1 MQVEAVL
8 FDLFNTLI
16 LLEDDDS
23 FYIPSLKKLHEFLV
37 GKNVNVSFETFKRVY
52 FEVRDRLY
60 TEAEKDLKE
69 PHFNV
74 RISLTLQKLGYDL
87 GVSHPTVVGAT
98 NVFCGEFERY
108 TRLDEDAV
116 NILQILKRKCKLGI
130 VSNFAIP
137 ECALSLL
144 KKHGLREFFDVV
156 VVSAQ
161 INIRK
166 PSPQIFEKALKKLGI
181 DASRAVFVGDT
192 PSMDIKGAR
201 NAGIKAILIC
211 RKPSPPSGSIS
222 LVYRPPEEDTNIE
235 PDETI
240 QSLNELPTTLE
251 KD

>member
-1 MQVEAVL
+1 
-8 FDLFNTLI
+8 
-16 LLEDDDS
+16 
-23 FYIPSLKKLHEFLV
+23 
-37 GKNVNVSFETFKRVY
+37 
-52 FEVRDRLY
+52 
-60 TEAEKDLKE
+60 
-69 PHFNV
+69 
-74 RISLTLQKLGYDL
+74 
-87 GVSHPTVVGAT
+87 
-98 NVFCGEFERY
+98 
-108 TRLDEDAV
+108 
-116 NILQILKRKCKLGI
+116 
-130 VSNFAIP
+130 
-137 ECALSLL
+137 
-144 KKHGLREFFDVV
+144 

-211 RKPSPPSGSIS
+211 RKTSPPSGSIS

-240 QSLNELPTTLE
+240 QNLNELTTMLE